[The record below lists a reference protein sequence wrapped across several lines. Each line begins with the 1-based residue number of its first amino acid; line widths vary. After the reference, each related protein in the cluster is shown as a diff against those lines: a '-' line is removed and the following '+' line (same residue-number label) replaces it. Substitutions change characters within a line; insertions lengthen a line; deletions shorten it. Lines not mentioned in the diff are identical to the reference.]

1 MENIEN
7 ISTYDEEELQT
18 NAKIIVIGVGGGGG
32 NAVNS
37 MISDKNPEVVYW
49 VFNTDSQALAN
60 SCCDNKYI
68 LGRNITKGLGAGGKP
83 EMGKIAAED
92 SYEDIQRI
100 VKGADMV
107 FIAAGEGGGTGTGAA
122 PVVAKAAKEAGCLVL
137 GIVTRPFTFEG
148 KNRRTNAS
156 EGIEALRKEVDA
168 LIVVSNDKMMFNN
181 GSMAVIDAFAQSDA
195 ILASSVKTVTD
206 LILVHGIINLDFAD
220 VKTTLEN
227 KGISLIGIGEA
238 SGEDKAKKAANNAIN
253 SPLLESSI
261 LGAKTMLINITIGD
275 DTSLAEIDDAIGE
288 ITQAANIN
296 GNDVNII
303 FGTQKDDSYHNKMK
317 IAIIATDFDKEID
330 FTKPYENPNR
340 SRAKLNTDIKTQAV
354 IEEKKEESVSSDE
367 NKTESALPDYLKNF
381 FTSKEEKKK
390 VVEPKIESVQ
400 SNSETNI
407 TVEESKKFNS
417 TDTEDDDD
425 VIVIERKA

>member
-390 VVEPKIESVQ
+390 IVEPKIESVQ
-400 SNSETNI
+400 SNSEANI

-417 TDTEDDDD
+417 TDTEEDDD